1 MKQIKL
7 LITIRLLNI
16 LFGIESKVTRK
27 FINYIEYLRTNNG
40 LPYTIKYMKSVRLHI
55 TRYICGQPLL
65 VNKDLVS
72 LTKGFPTRFLFLKD
86 IIDTNNLIKI
96 RGIMT
101 LLYFTRS
108 IIPTKEE
115 EKKVIPDLSSITDK
129 YKGKDYSIPMYF
141 INN

>member
-1 MKQIKL
+1 
-7 LITIRLLNI
+7 
-16 LFGIESKVTRK
+16 
-27 FINYIEYLRTNNG
+27 
-40 LPYTIKYMKSVRLHI
+40 
-55 TRYICGQPLL
+55 
-65 VNKDLVS
+65 
-72 LTKGFPTRFLFLKD
+72 
-86 IIDTNNLIKI
+86 
-96 RGIMT
+96 MT